1 MIWITS
7 KITFFEK
14 SCGTNQTQIN
24 WLQLLTWSGYSKI
37 ASLTMTSISP
47 RPMTRV
53 PNCSWNLELPGK
65 GNDIKLGEVANLM
78 ITSVPLIKTLTD
90 SYIPYQTSELVFLCT
105 ILLILLIEIIRSHVW
120 PPYLILGTSH
130 YETTTQHCFSKT

>member
-1 MIWITS
+1 MIWIRS

-37 ASLTMTSISP
+37 ASSTMTSISP
-47 RPMTRV
+47 RSMTRV

-90 SYIPYQTSELVFLCT
+90 SYIPYQTSKLLFLCT